1 MTATN
6 QTELRLTSPTFGK
19 RIRGMLGVDFYRLFH
34 TPLFYIFLAIAAIIP
49 AMVSAMTMMPD
60 QNGNTMEP
68 LYSNVW
74 QIIASTKTLYVI
86 ETIADYANMNMVFIF
101 GGIMVSIFIGHDYS
115 SGYVKQLFTTHAKKQ
130 DYMIS
135 KTLVCAFAMA
145 CMCGTY
151 LLGGTVG
158 GLLAGYDTSVNMG
171 SLILAILG
179 KAVMSLGWASLYTFL
194 NIIFRRY
201 FGISIASSFFFG
213 TGILI
218 IGAAA
223 VIENLA
229 LPTEM
234 LNLFLYGASV
244 NANLSGGIGNFIT
257 CMLVSAAWAVVYNL
271 LGTYILNRC
280 DVY

>member
-1 MTATN
+1 MTR
-6 QTELRLTSPTFGK
+6 ELKFESPSFGR
-19 RIRGMLGVDFYRLFH
+19 RIKGMLGVDFYRLFH
-34 TPLFYIFLAIAAIIP
+34 TPMFYIFLAIAAIIP

-74 QIIASTKTLYVI
+74 QIIAATKSLYVI
-86 ETIADYANMNMVFIF
+86 EGIADYANMNMVFIF
-101 GGIMVSIFIGHDYS
+101 GGIMVSIFVGHDYK

-145 CMCGTY
+145 SMCMTY
-151 LLGGTVG
+151 LIGGTVG
-158 GLLAGYDTSVNMG
+158 GLIAGYETDVNVG
-171 SLILAILG
+171 SLIIAILG
-179 KAVMSLGWASLYTFL
+179 KIVMSLGWASLYTFL
-194 NIIFRRY
+194 NVIFRRY
-201 FGISIASSFFFG
+201 FGISVASSFFFG

-223 VIENLA
+223 IVENLK
-229 LPTEM
+229 LPTAF
-234 LNLFLYGASV
+234 LNIFLYGSSV
-244 NANLSGGIGNFIT
+244 NANLSSGIGALII
-257 CMLVSAAWAVVYNL
+257 CMVVSVAWAVIYNVAGTRL
-271 LGTYILNRC
+271 LNKR

>member
-1 MTATN
+1 MTNT
-6 QTELRLTSPTFGK
+6 TREIKFESPTFAR
-19 RIRGMLGVDFYRLFH
+19 RIKGMLGVDFYRLFH

-60 QNGNTMEP
+60 QSGNTMEP

-74 QIIASTKTLYVI
+74 QIMAASEPLYVI
-86 ETIADYANMNMVFIF
+86 RTISDYANMNMVFIF
-101 GGIMVSIFIGHDYS
+101 GGIMVSIFIGHDYK

-145 CMCGTY
+145 CMCITY
-151 LLGGTVG
+151 FIGGVAG
-158 GLLAGYDTSVNMG
+158 GAFAGYAWSVNIG
-171 SLILAILG
+171 SLAIAILG
-179 KAVMSLGWASLYTFL
+179 KIIMSLGWASLFTFL

-201 FGISIASSFFFG
+201 FGISVASSFFFG

-223 VIENLA
+223 IIEALN
-229 LPTEM
+229 LPTYV
-234 LNLFLYGASV
+234 LNLFLYGSSV
-244 NANLSGGIGNFIT
+244 NACLTSNIGTLIVCT
-257 CMLVSAAWAVVYNL
+257 LVSASWALIYNL
-271 LGTYILNRC
+271 VGTHILNKS

>member
-1 MTATN
+1 MTR
-6 QTELRLTSPTFGK
+6 ELKFRNPSFSE
-19 RIRGMLGVDFYRLFH
+19 RIKGMLGVDFYRLFH
-34 TPLFYIFLAIAAIIP
+34 TPMFYIFLCIAAIIP

-74 QIIASTKTLYVI
+74 QIIAATKSLYVI

-101 GGIMVSIFIGHDYS
+101 GGIMVSIFIGHDYK

-135 KTLVCAFAMA
+135 KSLVCAFAMA
-145 CMCGTY
+145 CMCITY
-151 LLGGTVG
+151 FIGGTVG
-158 GLLAGYDTSVNMG
+158 GLLVGYETTVNAG
-171 SLILAILG
+171 SLIIAVLG
-179 KAVMSLGWASLYTFL
+179 KIIMSFGWASLYTFL
-194 NIIFRRY
+194 NVIFRRY
-201 FGISIASSFFFG
+201 FGISVASSFFFG

-223 VIENLA
+223 IVEGIK
-229 LPTEM
+229 LPTAF
-234 LNLFLYGASV
+234 LNIFLYGASV
-244 NANLSGGIGNFIT
+244 NANLSSGIGSLLI
-257 CMLVSAAWAVVYNL
+257 CIVVSALWTVIYNVAGTRL
-271 LGTYILNRC
+271 LNKC

>member
-1 MTATN
+1 MTR
-6 QTELRLTSPTFGK
+6 ELKFRNPSFSE
-19 RIRGMLGVDFYRLFH
+19 RIKGMLGVDFYRLFH
-34 TPLFYIFLAIAAIIP
+34 TPMFYIFLCIAAIIP

-74 QIIASTKTLYVI
+74 QIIAATKSLYVI

-101 GGIMVSIFIGHDYS
+101 GGIMVSIFIGHDYK

-135 KTLVCAFAMA
+135 KSLVCAFAMA
-145 CMCGTY
+145 CMCVTY
-151 LLGGTVG
+151 FIGGTVG
-158 GLLAGYDTSVNMG
+158 GLLVGYETTVNAG
-171 SLILAILG
+171 SLIIAILG
-179 KAVMSLGWASLYTFL
+179 KIIMSFGWASLYTFL
-194 NIIFRRY
+194 NVIFRRY
-201 FGISIASSFFFG
+201 FGISVASSFFFG

-223 VIENLA
+223 IVENLKI
-229 LPTEM
+229 PTAF
-234 LNLFLYGASV
+234 LNIFLYGASI
-244 NANLSGGIGNFIT
+244 NANLSSGIGSLII
-257 CMLVSAAWAVVYNL
+257 CIVVSALWAIIYNVAGTRL
-271 LGTYILNRC
+271 LNKC